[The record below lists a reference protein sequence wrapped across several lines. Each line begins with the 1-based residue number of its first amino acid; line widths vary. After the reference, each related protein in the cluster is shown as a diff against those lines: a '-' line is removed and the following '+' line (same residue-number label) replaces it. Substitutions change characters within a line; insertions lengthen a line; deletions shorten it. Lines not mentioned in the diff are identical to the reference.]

1 MGLNE
6 VFKKVA
12 NIEKN
17 NVELASEK
25 VELATV
31 FEDVSGALNEMRN
44 LNIKSDQFKKA
55 IDDKKLEVRKA
66 QNAFKDHLA
75 LIDFQIKLATSSSD
89 RLKMEA
95 SKLGLPVPDIAKNA
109 PKIAKDFSGIVA
121 QDRKNYTV

>member
-12 NIEKN
+12 DIERN
-17 NVELASEK
+17 ATELASEK

-31 FEDVSGALNEMRN
+31 FEDVSGALTEMRN
-44 LNIKSDQFKKA
+44 LNIKSETFKKA
-55 IDDKKLEVRKA
+55 IDDKKMEVKKA
-66 QNAFKDHLA
+66 QNNFKAHLD

-95 SKLGLPVPDIAKNA
+95 SKLGIPTPDLAKNA
-109 PKIAKDFSGIVA
+109 PKIAKDFDGIVKM
-121 QDRKNYTV
+121 DRKNYTV